1 MTTTQLAP
9 DHDLAERLSAP
20 GTVLAKFTAPWCGP
34 CKAMEPHLHKL
45 ESDPDAPPLIRVDV
59 EEAPDLAA
67 RYGVRAM
74 PTLMLLRD
82 GQPVAS
88 VVGLR
93 THPQILTFLD
103 NARALLN

>member
-1 MTTTQLAP
+1 MTTDLESRWTQALEA
-9 DHDLAERLSAP
+9 S

-34 CKAMEPHLHKL
+34 CKAMEPHLERL
-45 ESDPDAPPLIRVDV
+45 EQEPTTPPVVRVDV
-59 EEAPDLAA
+59 EAAPALAA

-88 VVGLR
+88 VVGLQSYAQMKNFIEQGA
-93 THPQILTFLD
+93 PVP
-103 NARALLN
+103 AE